1 MFIYMSLNLN
11 ILAYIER
18 IPTISTNGSKSHG
31 RRLVNASQAKGKDY
45 ASNTL

>member
-18 IPTISTNGSKSHG
+18 IPTISTNGWKSMVG
-31 RRLVNASQAKGKDY
+31 GS
-45 ASNTL
+45 